1 MQLIYFNNS
10 KLSIQKQCDL
20 LSIPRSSLYYKS
32 IKEGDIDNWLMN
44 EIYEIWIKYPFY
56 GYRRITAILNRSGYH
71 VNNKKIRRIMSLMD
85 LQAIYPKK
93 KTTFADTEH
102 KIYPYLLRDLIIN
115 KSNQVWATDITYI
128 KMSKGF
134 VYLVALIDLFSRKII
149 NWQLSITMEKEFCI
163 EMLEEALMLNKR
175 PEIINS
181 DQGSQFTCNE
191 WTKVLINN
199 NIKVSMDG
207 KGRCIDNIFME
218 RFWRSIKQEEIY
230 IKPCDS
236 VTEIRENIKKYIN
249 FYNQE
254 RPHQSLDYQTPDEVY
269 FGKEKKGKAINFMHN
284 FSKKEKLHTELIAQ
298 Q

>member
-1 MQLIYFNNS
+1 MQLIDFNNS
-10 KLSIQKQCDL
+10 ELSIQKQCNL
-20 LSIPRSSLYYKS
+20 LSIPRSSFYYKS
-32 IKEGDIDNWLMN
+32 IKEEDIDNWLMN
-44 EIYEIWIKYPFY
+44 EIYEIWMKYPFY

-93 KTTFADTEH
+93 KTTFTNKEH

-115 KSNQVWATDITYI
+115 KSDQVWATDITYI

-149 NWQLSITMEKEFCI
+149 NWQLSTTMEKEFCI
-163 EMLEEALMLNKR
+163 ETLEIALLNKK
-175 PEIINS
+175 PEIVNS
-181 DQGSQFTCNE
+181 DQGSQFTSNE
-191 WTKVLINN
+191 WVKVLTNN

-207 KGRCIDNIFME
+207 KGRCIDNILME

-236 VTEIRENIKKYIN
+236 VKEIRENIKKYIN

-269 FGKEKKGKAINFMHN
+269 LGKEKVINYMHN
-284 FSKKEKLHTELIAQ
+284 FSKKEKLHTELMTQ

>member
-1 MQLIYFNNS
+1 MQLIDFNNS

-20 LSIPRSSLYYKS
+20 LSISRSSFYYKS
-32 IKEGDIDNWLMN
+32 IKEEDIDNWLMN
-44 EIYEIWIKYPFY
+44 EIYEIWMKYPFY
-56 GYRRITAILNRSGYH
+56 GYRRITAILNKSGYH

-93 KTTFADTEH
+93 KTTFTNKEH

-115 KSNQVWATDITYI
+115 KSDQVWATDISYI

-163 EMLEEALMLNKR
+163 EMLETALISNKK

-181 DQGSQFTCNE
+181 DQGSQFTSNE
-191 WTKVLINN
+191 WIKVLINN

-207 KGRCIDNIFME
+207 KGRCIDNILME

-269 FGKEKKGKAINFMHN
+269 FGKEKKEKVINCMHN
-284 FSKKEKLHTELIAQ
+284 FSKKEKLHTELITQ

>member
-1 MQLIYFNNS
+1 MQIIDFNNS
-10 KLSIQKQCDL
+10 KLSIQKRCDL
-20 LSIPRSSLYYKS
+20 LSIPRSSFYYQS
-32 IKEGDIDNWLMN
+32 IKEEDIDNWLMN
-44 EIYEIWIKYPFY
+44 EIFDIWMKYPFY

-71 VNNKKIRRIMSLMD
+71 VNDKKVRRIMRLMN

-93 KTTFADTEH
+93 KTTFINNDH

-115 KSNQVWATDITYI
+115 RSNQVWATDISYI

-163 EMLEEALMLNKR
+163 EMLETALISNKS

-181 DQGSQFTCNE
+181 DQGSQFTSNE
-191 WTKVLINN
+191 WIKVLTDN

-236 VTEIRENIKKYIN
+236 VKEIRENIKNYIN
-249 FYNQE
+249 FYNFE

-269 FGKEKKGKAINFMHN
+269 SGI
-284 FSKKEKLHTELIAQ
+284 ELTA
-298 Q
+298 

>member
-1 MQLIYFNNS
+1 MQLIDFNDS

-20 LSIPRSSLYYKS
+20 LSIPRSSFYYKS
-32 IKEGDIDNWLMN
+32 TKEGDIDNWLMN
-44 EIYEIWIKYPFY
+44 EIYEIWMKYPFY

-71 VNNKKIRRIMSLMD
+71 VNDKKIRRIMKLMD

-93 KTTFADTEH
+93 KTTFANKEH

-115 KSNQVWATDITYI
+115 KSDQVWATDITYI

-134 VYLVALIDLFSRKII
+134 VYLVVLIDLFSRKII
-149 NWQLSITMEKEFCI
+149 NWQLSTTMEKEFCI
-163 EMLEEALMLNKR
+163 EMLEIALLNKK
-175 PEIINS
+175 PEIVNS
-181 DQGSQFTCNE
+181 DQGSQFTSKE
-191 WTKVLINN
+191 WIEVLTNN

-207 KGRCIDNIFME
+207 KGRCIDNILME

-230 IKPCDS
+230 IKPCDD
-236 VTEIRENIKKYIN
+236 VIEIRKNIKKYIN

-254 RPHQSLDYQTPDEVY
+254 RPHQSLEYQTPDEVY
-269 FGKEKKGKAINFMHN
+269 FGKEKKEKAINSMHN
-284 FSKKEKLHTELIAQ
+284 FSEKEKLHTELIAQ